1 MILQGQK
8 NSADLWTAKS
18 VEKGDLER
26 NGFAAGLLA
35 RCTTEEVRME
45 AAASPETRG
54 GSGMH
59 NMSHGVSLCFAG
71 FLILLGGAQAHVPA
85 VMGTTAGELS
95 LVIALPRIDKTTV
108 FLVGL
113 VGLLVLF
120 FCVGFVVGRFYQ
132 GLQQRRSV
140 ATVAVQAETDPIRLE
155 DLTMNAIRERLSR
168 HRRST
173 AGAKFELADRLRLDE
188 PWWQ

>member
-1 MILQGQK
+1 
-8 NSADLWTAKS
+8 
-18 VEKGDLER
+18 
-26 NGFAAGLLA
+26 
-35 RCTTEEVRME
+35 ME
-45 AAASPETRG
+45 AAPSPETRG

-59 NMSHGVSLCFAG
+59 NMSRGVSLGFAG
-71 FLILLGGAQAHVPA
+71 FLILLGGAQAHAPA

-108 FLVGL
+108 FLAGL

-173 AGAKFELADRLRLDE
+173 AGTKFELTDRLRLDE

>member
-1 MILQGQK
+1 
-8 NSADLWTAKS
+8 
-18 VEKGDLER
+18 
-26 NGFAAGLLA
+26 
-35 RCTTEEVRME
+35 
-45 AAASPETRG
+45 
-54 GSGMH
+54 MH
-59 NMSHGVSLCFAG
+59 HISHGVSLCFAS

-95 LVIALPRIDKTTV
+95 LAFALPRIDKTTV

-173 AGAKFELADRLRLDE
+173 AGPKFELADRLRLDE